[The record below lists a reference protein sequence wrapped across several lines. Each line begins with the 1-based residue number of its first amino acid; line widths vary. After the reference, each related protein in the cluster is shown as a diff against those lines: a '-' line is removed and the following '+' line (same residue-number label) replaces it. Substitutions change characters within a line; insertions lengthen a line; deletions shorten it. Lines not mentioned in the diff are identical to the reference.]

1 MDEAPVVEAPPE
13 MPTFVPPLMD
23 IPMDR
28 INALVDALEV
38 ELAIPEL
45 VLLSVE
51 PREWSDTSLGCPTP
65 GRAYAQMIVPGYAL
79 VVTTPNGARTF
90 EFHTSDVS
98 RSVVR
103 C

>member
-1 MDEAPVVEAPPE
+1 
-13 MPTFVPPLMD
+13 
-23 IPMDR
+23 MDR

-65 GRAYAQMIVPGYAL
+65 GRAYAQMIVPA
-79 VVTTPNGARTF
+79 T
-90 EFHTSDVS
+90 
-98 RSVVR
+98 RSW
-103 C
+103 

>member
-1 MDEAPVVEAPPE
+1 MPAFELPV
-13 MPTFVPPLMD
+13 MD

-45 VLLSVE
+45 VLVSVE
-51 PREWSDTSLGCPTP
+51 PREWPDTALGCPTP

-79 VVTTPNGARTF
+79 VLSTPNGSRTF

-98 RSVVR
+98 RSIVR